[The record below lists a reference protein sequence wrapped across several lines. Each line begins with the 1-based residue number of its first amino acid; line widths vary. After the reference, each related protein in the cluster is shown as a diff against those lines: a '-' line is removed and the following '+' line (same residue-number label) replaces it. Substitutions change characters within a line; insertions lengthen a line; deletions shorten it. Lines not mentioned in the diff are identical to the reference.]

1 MMKKTILLTI
11 IALMLCSCGGE
22 KGSNTHNSTQSS
34 ATNVAEK
41 KSISSNEAV
50 ELAQSSYLFEDEL
63 LESVEDILKYGIRYD
78 IATYE
83 VKSLQSNEWEVSF
96 NCKVTGYTDKFKE
109 DFRTTTRTVR
119 LKVNKESGAV
129 SRR

>member
-22 KGSNTHNSTQSS
+22 KGSNTNNSTQSS